1 MASTTSTPTDNDKRT
16 QDVTLFVRDMLNEM
30 ESEFTEAGASMLGR
44 MDEVGKK
51 LDDLERS
58 ISDLMTDAGL
68 EKNPA
73 TTTPIAAASQATPQS
88 TPAKSTPTVL

>member
-1 MASTTSTPTDNDKRT
+1 
-16 QDVTLFVRDMLNEM
+16 M
-30 ESEFTEAGASMLGR
+30 EFNEAGNNMLGR

-68 EKNPA
+68 EAK
-73 TTTPIAAASQATPQS
+73 TIASPTVSAHGQATPQAS
-88 TPAKSTPTVL
+88 PTKTTTAVL